1 MRDPVV
7 PPVNVDRWARVLA
20 DHPDVDVVVAT
31 TKENVRYL
39 SGFSPASF
47 VLMPATEVYAVAHR
61 DAPGRPAVVC
71 PAGDLDAE
79 LQRPLAGVGYRPYGE
94 FYIEMPTRESV
105 ESGDGLRL
113 AELTGTVAPSA
124 LAALVAAIEEQATG
138 GRIAVDERGVAE
150 ATLRGL
156 RERFGDRVVLGAALL
171 AQVRVVK
178 TAPEIERL
186 TRALRATEAGVAAAL
201 AAARVG
207 ISEQQLA
214 DELERAT
221 VAHGGTPVFS
231 CVLFGANGAYPNGAP
246 SPERRLEVGDV
257 LRFDVGCEVDGYHSD
272 IARTAVLGPPDARIA
287 GYYAAILA
295 GEQAAIDLIAPGVT
309 GREVLDAAV
318 AGTRAAG
325 IPHYRRNHVGHGIG
339 LNVYDE
345 PVLGA
350 HNEQALVAGTVLEVE
365 TPYYEAGV
373 VGLQIEDT
381 VLVTEQGC
389 ELLTASSR
397 ALTVLPVR

>member
-1 MRDPVV
+1 MLEPLV
-7 PPVNVDRWARVLA
+7 PSVNVDRWARVLA

-47 VLMPATEVYAVAHR
+47 VLMPATQVYAVAHR
-61 DAPGRPAVVC
+61 DTPGRPAVIC
-71 PAGDLDAE
+71 PSGDLDAE
-79 LQRPLAGVGYRPYGE
+79 LQRPLAGVRYRPYGE
-94 FYIEMPTRESV
+94 FYIEMPTPESV
-105 ESGDGLRL
+105 ESGDGVRL
-113 AELTGTVAPSA
+113 AELTDSVAGTAVE
-124 LAALVAAIEEQATG
+124 ALVAAIDEQSSG
-138 GRIAVDERGVAE
+138 GQIAIDERGIAV
-150 ATLRGL
+150 ATLRAL
-156 RERFGDRVVLGAALL
+156 RERFGERIVPGAGLL

-186 TRALRATEAGVAAAL
+186 IRALRATEAGVAAAL

-207 ISEQQLA
+207 ITEQELA

-231 CVLFGANGAYPNGAP
+231 CVLFGAHGAYPNGAP
-246 SPERRLEVGDV
+246 SPDRRLEAGDV

-272 IARTAVLGPPDARIA
+272 IARTAVLGPPDPRIA
-287 GYYAAILA
+287 DYYDAILT
-295 GEQAAIDLIAPGVT
+295 GEQAAIDMIAPGVT
-309 GREVLDAAV
+309 GREVLQAAV
-318 AGTRAAG
+318 EGTRAAG

-350 HNEQALVAGTVLEVE
+350 HNDEPLVAGTVLEVE

-373 VGLQIEDT
+373 VGLQVEDT
-381 VLVTEQGC
+381 VLVTEKGC

>member
-1 MRDPVV
+1 MRDPLG
-7 PPVNVDRWARVLA
+7 PSVNVDRWARVLA

-39 SGFSPASF
+39 SGFTPASF

-61 DAPGRPAVVC
+61 DAPQRPAVIC

-79 LQRPLAGVGYRPYGE
+79 LQRPLAGVRYRPYGE
-94 FYIEMPTRESV
+94 FYIEMPTDESL
-105 ESGDGLRL
+105 ESGDGVRL
-113 AELTGTVAPSA
+113 AELTETVAPSA
-124 LAALVAAIEEQATG
+124 LQALVAAIEEQATG

-156 RERFGDRVVLGAALL
+156 RERFGDRIVLGAGLL

-186 TRALRATEAGVAAAL
+186 TRALRATEAGIAAAL
-201 AAARVG
+201 AAAREGV
-207 ISEQQLA
+207 SEQDLA

-231 CVLFGANGAYPNGAP
+231 WVLFGANAAYPNGAP
-246 SPERRLEVGDV
+246 SSERRLAVGDV

-272 IARTAVLGPPDARIA
+272 IARTAVLGPPEDRIA
-287 GYYAAILA
+287 RYYGAILA

-309 GREVLDAAV
+309 GHEVLEAAV
-318 AGTRAAG
+318 AGTREAG

-345 PVLGA
+345 PVMGA
-350 HNEQALVAGTVLEVE
+350 HNEQPLVPGTVLEIE

-373 VGLQIEDT
+373 VGLQVEDT
-381 VLVTEQGC
+381 VLVTEKGC